1 MKEKIVRI
9 GFLGVA
15 HMHSVSYASNLLRMG
30 GVEVVGM
37 WDRSPLLAEEW
48 SRHKSDKVTFGNI

>member
-1 MKEKIVRI
+1 MTDQLVRI

-15 HMHSVSYASNLLRMG
+15 HLHSVSYANSLLAMA

-37 WDRSPLLAEEW
+37 WDLSLI
-48 SRHKSDKVTFGNI
+48 HI